1 MAKLSATKI
10 EMNGLRSMNQK
21 LSGRNMLFIG
31 MMLFGMFFG
40 AGNLIFPAFV
50 GQEAGTNY
58 WPALIGF
65 LVSGV
70 GLPLLGV
77 AAIGITKTNGV
88 FSLAHKVNRPYAYAF
103 TILLYLCIGPLFA
116 LPRLASISFSVGLT
130 PFVAPSHQSG
140 GLLGYSLLFF
150 AVAWWFA
157 RKPSKIMVYVGK
169 VLTPAFLVLLGI
181 LLVAVLVKP
190 LGHGQVAHEAYASVP
205 LVAGFTAGY
214 STMDA
219 LAALAFGIIVV
230 NAIKGLGVTQPTQ
243 IARDTIRAGGLAVLL
258 MAIIYGLLAL
268 LGRNA
273 LGPFAR
279 AENGGPILA
288 NVAHAYFG
296 NFGNGLL
303 AVIVIIACLK
313 TAIGLITAFGDTFK
327 ELFPRVPYQ
336 LLIAIASVLP
346 LIFAN
351 VGLERLLV
359 ISTPI
364 LYFIYPLAITLILL
378 GLLSPLL
385 GESKWLFGTVT
396 LFTVLPAVLD
406 GLNAMPAGLHT
417 GWVAT
422 LLHVGSW
429 LPGFS
434 MGLGWTVP
442 ALIGL
447 VLGLVLQRL
456 FRTV

>member
-1 MAKLSATKI
+1 MTKKLTS
-10 EMNGLRSMNQK
+10 RD
-21 LSGRNMLFIG
+21 MLFIG

-40 AGNLIFPAFV
+40 AGNLIFPVFV
-50 GQEAGTNY
+50 GQQAGTSY

-77 AAIGITKTNGV
+77 AAIGITKTDGV
-88 FSLAHKVNRPYAYAF
+88 FTLSQKVNRPYAYVF
-103 TILLYLCIGPLFA
+103 TILLYMCIGPLFA

-130 PFVAPSHQSG
+130 PFVSKSQQSG
-140 GLLGYSLLFF
+140 GLLAYSILFF
-150 AVAWWFA
+150 AVAWFFA

-169 VLTPAFLVLLGI
+169 VLTPAFLVLLAI
-181 LLVAVLVKP
+181 LLVMVLIKP
-190 LGHGQVAHEAYASVP
+190 MGHGQAPVGDFAKVP
-205 LVAGFTAGY
+205 VVAGFTAGY

-243 IARDTIRAGGLAVLL
+243 IAKDTIRAGGLAVAL
-258 MAIIYGLLAL
+258 MAVIYGLLAL

-273 LGPFAR
+273 LGRFGR

-296 NFGNGLL
+296 DLGNALL

-327 ELFPRVPYQ
+327 ELFPKVPYQ
-336 LLIAIASVLP
+336 LLVGLASILP

-378 GLLSPLL
+378 GLLSPIL

-396 LFTVLPAVLD
+396 VFTLFPAILD
-406 GLNAMPAGLHT
+406 GLNAMPVDLHQ
-417 GWVAT
+417 GWVAQV
-422 LLHVGSW
+422 LHWGQW

-434 MGLGWTVP
+434 LGLGWTVP

-447 VLGLVLQRL
+447 VLGLVLAKWRGGL
-456 FRTV
+456 SHD

>member
-1 MAKLSATKI
+1 MNKSLSKR
-10 EMNGLRSMNQK
+10 E
-21 LSGRNMLFIG
+21 MLFIG

-40 AGNLIFPAFV
+40 AGNLIFPVFV
-50 GQEAGTNY
+50 GQEAGQQY

-65 LVSGV
+65 LISGV

-77 AAIGITKTNGV
+77 AAIGITKSNGV
-88 FSLAHKVNRPYAYAF
+88 FALSHKVGHFYAYAF

-130 PFVAPSHQSG
+130 PFVAVKQQSHV
-140 GLLGYSLLFF
+140 LLLYSFGFF
-150 AVAWWFA
+150 FLAWWFA
-157 RKPSKIMVYVGK
+157 RKPTKIMVYVGK
-169 VLTPAFLVLLGI
+169 ILTPTFLI
-181 LLVAVLVKP
+181 LLAILLIMVLIKP
-190 LGHGQVAHEAYASVP
+190 LGNGQAAHGSYAQVP

-230 NAIKGLGVTQPTQ
+230 NAIKQLGVTQPAQ
-243 IARDTIRAGGLAVLL
+243 IARDTIRAGGLAVVL

-273 LGPFAR
+273 LGRFTR

-296 NFGNGLL
+296 NFGNALL

-327 ELFPRVPYQ
+327 ELFPRLPYQ
-336 LLIAIASVLP
+336 GLIAVASVVP

-378 GLLSPLL
+378 GLFSPIL
-385 GESKWLFGTVT
+385 GESKWLFGSVT
-396 LFTVLPAVLD
+396 LFTIFPAIFD
-406 GLNAMPAGLHT
+406 GLNATPLTLHT
-417 GWVAT
+417 GVIASV
-422 LLHVGSW
+422 LEFGRW

-434 MGLGWTVP
+434 IGLGWTIP

-447 VLGLVLQRL
+447 IIGLVLQYLTRQK
-456 FRTV
+456 VNKE